1 MIVECI
7 PNFSEGRRQEVIDRI
22 GEGFKSVKGCVLL
35 DVKPDKDHNRTV
47 YTVTGEPEAVLEG
60 VIRAVG
66 TACELIDMNEHRGE
80 HPRIGACDVIPFV
93 PISGMT
99 MEDCVALSR
108 RCAEAVWEKYRIPSY
123 YYEESALRPS
133 RRNLAD
139 IRKGEYEVL
148 KEEASLPERTPDVG
162 EPALHPTAGAVVIGA
177 REPLIAYNVNL
188 STSDIS
194 IAKAIAKRM
203 RAKTGGLA
211 YVKALGVML
220 SERNIAQVSMNLTNF
235 NKTAVYTVFEMV
247 KIEAARYGVTATGS
261 EVIGMIPL
269 EALAECA
276 RYYLRL
282 ENFETSQILETHL
295 MQAE

>member
-1 MIVECI
+1 M
-7 PNFSEGRRQEVIDRI
+7 
-22 GEGFKSVKGCVLL
+22 
-35 DVKPDKDHNRTV
+35 
-47 YTVTGEPEAVLEG
+47 
-60 VIRAVG
+60 
-66 TACELIDMNEHRGE
+66 
-80 HPRIGACDVIPFV
+80 
-93 PISGMT
+93 
-99 MEDCVALSR
+99 
-108 RCAEAVWEKYRIPSY
+108 
-123 YYEESALRPS
+123 
-133 RRNLAD
+133 
-139 IRKGEYEVL
+139 
-148 KEEASLPERTPDVG
+148 
-162 EPALHPTAGAVVIGA
+162 
-177 REPLIAYNVNL
+177 IAYNVNL

-235 NKTAVYTVFEMV
+235 DKTAVYTVFEMV